1 MWIYLT
7 REFWN
12 MRMEYIDVLEKRG
25 PYREGHLGLAKKLIA
40 EGKCLSGGPT
50 SDIGAEVPS
59 GAIFVFTDLE
69 SAQLF
74 AKDDPYVDAGIVTKH
89 EITEWNVEV
98 LIDRNDKGCFGVC
111 L

>member
-1 MWIYLT
+1 
-7 REFWN
+7 
-12 MRMEYIDVLEKRG
+12 MEYIDVLEKRG

-89 EITEWNVEV
+89 EITEWNIVVSKE
-98 LIDRNDKGCFGVC
+98 
-111 L
+111 